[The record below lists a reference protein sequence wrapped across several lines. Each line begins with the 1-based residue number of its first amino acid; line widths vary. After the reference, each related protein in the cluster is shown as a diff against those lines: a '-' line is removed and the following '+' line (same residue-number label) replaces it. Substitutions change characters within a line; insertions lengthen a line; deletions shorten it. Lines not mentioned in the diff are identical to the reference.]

1 MRLPFARP
9 REKQAR
15 PATLREEVRGAVELV
30 QRLGIKDL
38 HDVSKPGIGSS
49 GVRVRFLNAQDAGTF
64 HARLSGP
71 ELSRRLAASVHS
83 SSVTF
88 RPREPTGFFGGIR
101 ADSIVD
107 RLLRALEKKH
117 GRTAT
122 PM

>member
-15 PATLREEVRGAVELV
+15 PATLREEVRTAVELM

-38 HDVSKPGIGSS
+38 HDVSTSGIGSS
-49 GVRVRFLNAQDAGTF
+49 GVRVKFLNTQDAGTF

-71 ELSRRLAASVHS
+71 ELSKRLAASVHG

-88 RPREPTGFFGGIR
+88 MPRKPTGFFGGIR
-101 ADSIVD
+101 ANSIVSH
-107 RLLRALEKKH
+107 LLKELEKKH